1 MLLRKVSLITNMP
14 YLVRHVGDIADI
26 VVNNFRQC
34 KKGLSWEKG
43 FITLTQGLKLEKL
56 FHSTS
61 GFLSPEQ
68 LHEWSVKLDLPGEV
82 VVNWFA
88 DKWAERFEFEA
99 ETWRRKASQTRALA
113 ATGVNLKTTWSGHST
128 TSFKTMFMKSTSVL
142 SPLTLNR
149 TTDIL
154 QTSVI
159 ELTIN

>member
-1 MLLRKVSLITNMP
+1 
-14 YLVRHVGDIADI
+14 
-26 VVNNFRQC
+26 
-34 KKGLSWEKG
+34 
-43 FITLTQGLKLEKL
+43 
-56 FHSTS
+56 
-61 GFLSPEQ
+61 
-68 LHEWSVKLDLPGEV
+68 

-149 TTDIL
+149 TNHQLDLDWNLKIVKFSL
-154 QTSVI
+154 LNIYVSKYAIQMCDKVI
-159 ELTIN
+159 